1 MSNNISN
8 SVIGA
13 VSSVIAV
20 HYYNHSNLD
29 ALFMESG
36 APGDVPVGNCE
47 KKCSNWL
54 KLCNDDASVDAFS
67 VLGEIIQKFM
77 EIHSD
82 SFEFNDRIKAGQ
94 ERINKALARDQLSYQ
109 LNGQIVLA
117 GANPTTKTL
126 TDYLKGGDFT
136 SVEKE
141 FDRALIH
148 INTDPHASI
157 TAACSIIEALCKTYI
172 ETFEL
177 PMPSN
182 QTVTPLWKVVRQHLE
197 LNFDKILA
205 DDQRRIIQG
214 LSSVVDGIGS
224 FRTHIGSAHGRG
236 SLPPEIKVS
245 EARLAVNASHTLV
258 TFILETWHTKA

>member
-1 MSNNISN
+1 MSNNIPN

-13 VSSVIAV
+13 VSSVIAA
-20 HYYNHSNLD
+20 HYYSHSKLD

-36 APGDVPVGNCE
+36 APGDVPDGNCE

-54 KLCNDDASVDAFS
+54 KRCNDDASIDAFL
-67 VLGEIIQKFM
+67 VLGEVIQEYM
-77 EIHSD
+77 EREPSPFGYNEDIT
-82 SFEFNDRIKAGQ
+82 EGQ
-94 ERINKALARDQLSYQ
+94 ERIKKALAKNQLSYQ
-109 LNGQIVLA
+109 TNGQIVLA

-126 TDYLKGGDFT
+126 TDYLRSGDFA

-141 FDRALIH
+141 FERALIH

-172 ETFEL
+172 ESFKLT
-177 PMPSN
+177 MPSK
-182 QTVTPLWKVVRQHLE
+182 QTVVPLWKVVKQNLE
-197 LNFDKILA
+197 LNQDSLLA
-205 DDQRRIIQG
+205 NDQNSIIKG
-214 LSSVVDGIGS
+214 LSSVVDGVGA

-236 SLPPEIKVS
+236 KTPPKIKVS

-258 TFILETWHTKA
+258 TFILERWHTDA